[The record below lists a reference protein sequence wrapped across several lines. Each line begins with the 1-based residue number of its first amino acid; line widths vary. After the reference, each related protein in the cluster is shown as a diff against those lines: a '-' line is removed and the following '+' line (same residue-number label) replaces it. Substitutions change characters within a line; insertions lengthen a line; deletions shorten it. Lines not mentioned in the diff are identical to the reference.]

1 MADNELCLKC
11 RVCGE
16 TFYLAKRFG
25 LEGYYRN
32 SRLDGVDL
40 LRFLDDH
47 HYSCAVTFDHADD
60 DIFDI
65 DYEVPPEWKR
75 ERDEL
80 VEHYE
85 TKLKEANE
93 RIEQLERIVETY
105 EKVQKEF
112 FIDREEKAAG
122 EGTYQ

>member
-1 MADNELCLKC
+1 VADNELRLKC

-32 SRLDGVDL
+32 TRLDGIDF

-47 HYSCAVTFDHADD
+47 HYSCAVTFEHADD

-65 DYEVPPEWKR
+65 DYEMPPEWKR

-80 VEHYE
+80 IEHYE
-85 TKLKEANE
+85 TRLKEANE
-93 RIEQLERIVETY
+93 RIKQLERNIAWY
-105 EKVQKEF
+105 ERVQQEF
-112 FIDREEKAAG
+112 FINKAKEAAEK
-122 EGTYQ
+122 

>member
-1 MADNELCLKC
+1 MADNELRLKC

-16 TFYLAKRFG
+16 TFYLAKCFG

-47 HYSCAVTFDHADD
+47 HYSCAVTPDYADD

-93 RIEQLERIVETY
+93 RIETLQRNIGWYEEAERQRLENARN
-105 EKVQKEF
+105 
-112 FIDREEKAAG
+112 KAAG
-122 EGTYQ
+122 EGIFQ

>member
-1 MADNELCLKC
+1 MADNEINIKC

-32 SRLDGVDL
+32 SKLNGDDL
-40 LRFLDDH
+40 LKFLEDH
-47 HYSCAVTFDHADD
+47 HYSCAVTFDNADD

-65 DYEVPPEWKR
+65 EYEVPPEWKR

-80 VEHYE
+80 VEYYE

-93 RIEQLERIVETY
+93 RIEQLERNVDTY
-105 EKVQKEF
+105 EKVQQEF
-112 FIDREEKAAG
+112 FINKAKK
-122 EGTYQ
+122 ESE